1 LAFSTLAPTPALG
14 SAGEEAEMLLL
25 VNGLRSRHGLR
36 PVVVHPELRA
46 LANDWAQRMAAAKQ
60 IFHSPLDARV
70 GPGWLQV
77 GENVAVDL
85 SVVAA
90 ERTLEASPEHLANLI
105 SPSYDYVGIGVAH
118 GADGGI
124 YVAQEF
130 MQLAASSPKPRPAAK
145 AKPIVAARR
154 AQTPRTPPSTP
165 PSLHDPSP
173 PVWATTKARHPSI
186 RLTDV
191 FDRLR
196 GLDADVPRPTPSSD
210 YGLVRKNW

>member
-1 LAFSTLAPTPALG
+1 
-14 SAGEEAEMLLL
+14 MLLL
-25 VNGLRSRHGLR
+25 VNGLRSSHGLR

-46 LANDWAQRMAAAKQ
+46 LANDWARRMAAAKQ

-70 GPGWLQV
+70 APGWLQV
-77 GENVAVDL
+77 GENVAVDV

-105 SPSYDYVGIGVAH
+105 NPSYDYVGIGVAH

-124 YVAQEF
+124 YVAQDF
-130 MQLAASSPKPRPAAK
+130 MQLAASSPKPRPAPKAK
-145 AKPIVAARR
+145 PKPKPIVAARR
-154 AQTPRTPPSTP
+154 AQTPMTPPSTP

-173 PVWATTKARHPSI
+173 PVRAPTTARHPST